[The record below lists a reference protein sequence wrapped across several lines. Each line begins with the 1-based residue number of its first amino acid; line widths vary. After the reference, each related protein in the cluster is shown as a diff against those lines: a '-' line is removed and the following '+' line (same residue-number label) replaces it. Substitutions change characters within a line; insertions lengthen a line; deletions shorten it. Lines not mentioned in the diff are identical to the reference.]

1 MPVSGAADALA
12 AVAAARA
19 VFPLLALAGLWLLA
33 RRGRPGHVLAG
44 VVAAGVFGWA
54 ISTLP
59 LARPYAAGPS
69 HDRLGNLAMAQVV
82 AAGNPAWQTP
92 QPGQL
97 AFEPF
102 WGLFA
107 AAASGFDP
115 DRLLAIYDRL
125 PLIALIG
132 FPLALWRLLAPLA
145 AWERAVAVAF
155 TALLCASPFDF
166 FGSYRSPWAMTFLLK
181 PNHALGLIV
190 FPIVLDR
197 IARARGA
204 RDALVAGL
212 WLHLLAWVFV
222 IHMAYVALG
231 LVLFAAASLAARRE
245 GARADARDVLIA
257 VGVNVAV
264 ASPYLLTLIFTYPFL
279 SPGGWRM
286 QIPANSPHLL
296 EVTARTGAL
305 FLLALW
311 GGNVL
316 FRRGDRLSRLLA
328 WQAAGAYLFWAFY
341 IVLGALQHA
350 RERDE
355 IYYWTRFWE
364 ALLAGVGAW
373 DLAGRFAQR
382 AEAARLPAAW
392 AAVLAAARPR
402 AALLLAL
409 ALPWSVPHFWNPPRM
424 DQYFAPSLEPVPEL
438 YRAPT
443 DFLRH
448 QTAPTA
454 VVAGD
459 PQYARWTAGLGARR
473 VLVGYFLHNPRDTHD
488 RLAFEKALV
497 AGGDAEVVAS
507 GQKRWGVSHLLVTPT
522 FLAEQGVS
530 LDALRSRRDLRQVH
544 FTGDPAGAFVAV
556 FEIKSS

>member
-1 MPVSGAADALA
+1 MSSTSD
-12 AVAAARA
+12 
-19 VFPLLALAGLWLLA
+19 ALAGLSAARAAFPLIALAGLLLLA

-44 VVAAGVFGWA
+44 VVAAAAFVWA
-54 ISTLP
+54 LSTLP

-107 AAASGFDP
+107 ATLSGFDP
-115 DRLLAIYDRL
+115 DRLLALYDRL

-132 FPLALWRLLAPLA
+132 FPLALWRLLAPVA
-145 AWERAVAVAF
+145 GWERAVVVAF
-155 TALLCASPFDF
+155 AALLCASPFDF
-166 FGSYRSPWAMTFLLK
+166 FGTYRSPWAMTFLLK
-181 PNHALGLIV
+181 PNHALGLVV
-190 FPIVLDR
+190 FPIALDR

-204 RDALVAGL
+204 RDALVAGV

-222 IHMAYVALG
+222 LHMAYVALG
-231 LVLFAAASLAARRE
+231 LALFAAASAVARRTE
-245 GARADARDVLIA
+245 ARTELRDVAIA
-257 VGVNVAV
+257 LGVNVAI
-264 ASPYLLTLIFTYPFL
+264 ASPYLLTLVFTYPFL
-279 SPGGWRM
+279 TPGGARM
-286 QIPANSPHLL
+286 QIPVFSPHLL
-296 EVTARTGAL
+296 EPTARTGAL

-311 GGNVL
+311 GGVVL
-316 FRRGDRLSRLLA
+316 ARRGDRLSRLLV
-328 WQAAGAYLFWAFY
+328 WQAAGGYLFWAFY
-341 IVLGALQHA
+341 LVLGELQHA

-364 ALLAGVGAW
+364 ALLAGFGAW

-382 AEAARLPAAW
+382 AQAARLPAAW
-392 AAVLAAARPR
+392 ATALAEARPR

-424 DQYFAPSLEPVPEL
+424 DQYFSPSLEPVPEL

-443 DFLRH
+443 DYLRH

-497 AGGDAEVVAS
+497 AGGDAELVAS
-507 GQKRWGVSHLLVTPT
+507 GRKRWGVSHLLVTPT

-530 LDALRSRRDLRQVH
+530 LDALRSRRDLREVH
-544 FTGDPAGAFVAV
+544 FTGEPAGEFVAI